1 MKLTDGLFLECFQ
14 EVAKDYPELKSDDII
29 VDDLAMKLVVRP
41 NEFDVLVLTNLIYSP
56 LGQRSG
62 AHMNPAVT
70 LTFLRLGKINPVD
83 AAAYVSAQFIG
94 GATGIVL
101 AGLLLRGL
109 TAHPSVNHVA
119 TIPGPNGS
127 AVAFASEVA
136 ISFLMMTTILTLSN
150 HARLARYTGLAAGL
164 LVATYIVVEAPFSGM
179 SMNPARTRGSNVL
192 ASMASSLWIYFTAPP
207 IGMLLAGEWYL
218 RRHGASRILCAKL
231 HHTHSARCIFH
242 CGHMETRQ

>member
-1 MKLTDGLFLECFQ
+1 
-14 EVAKDYPELKSDDII
+14 
-29 VDDLAMKLVVRP
+29 
-41 NEFDVLVLTNLIYSP
+41 
-56 LGQRSG
+56 
-62 AHMNPAVT
+62 
-70 LTFLRLGKINPVD
+70 
-83 AAAYVSAQFIG
+83 
-94 GATGIVL
+94 
-101 AGLLLRGL
+101 
-109 TAHPSVNHVA
+109 VNYVA

-179 SMNPARTRGSNVL
+179 SMNPARTLGSNVL